1 MAGIAN
7 PGLLLRTCT
16 TDIFN
21 KIKDKSDTTLY
32 FVTPNVNN
40 DIAGVT
46 NMQAVSLYRGEN
58 IIEDSNVIFVRDF
71 NLPTYLDA
79 DSETIYY
86 RHHCMESHA
95 QSLTSTIT
103 GAPGQ
108 KLYVLFIDSAP
119 NSPTYN
125 QIIDAFMYI
134 WQTEL
139 SSVDSKQFT
148 ARIDLAKVAAPENT
162 ESDIRNWTDYDGVL
176 DGVWTVH
183 EIIESTAPTADSLGT
198 LTATLTC
205 QDKKLGDSGLLKLQ
219 LKDIP
224 SDINIV
230 EDYDTKTDFEEE
242 PYITLLNAAGAVDIV
257 LKHSPVIPGTV
268 VIKSQEPIKISD
280 TETDFVEYTDKYEN
294 DCPTGS
300 IKYNDVEYGKIDYA
314 TGVITITRNLFSGT
328 TPTIFVR
335 KLIDKIQYTAG
346 SGILKLSITKTTNK
360 VVDNLPTPDIFT
372 LYIGHATDAKNILEN
387 DHDVLTSKG
396 CWLGFCI
403 KNDTSDLFQIID
415 SLYYEVKH
423 VENQIV
429 DSYKSIKNHRDIY
442 QETKIVYRTLEAKT
456 ADDGSA
462 ILDDTGNP
470 ILDEKA
476 RIIIDGTDGNLT
488 IGSNTNVEFVAN
500 ELLTNKVYNEDES
513 PYLVFNGTSKHG
525 SIVQDNFLITVYNLN
540 HTTTEI
546 RINAENPYY
555 FRLAY
560 TEDVAVTKETQ
571 LIDQSTVLNN
581 YYFKLSNKPIAVD
594 SVKLK
599 ISAKVKDTSTVE
611 ELSLTDDINGNL
623 VLDDT
628 PDIIYGTVD
637 YTNSI
642 IYVNK
647 LLEAYDIDSLA
658 TIAYDTYTVQSNKAT
673 LVDTDNTYW
682 GQVNLLTGEIT
693 GDLAEVI
700 RTNANS
706 GSPIDKVVADYSYI
720 VTRDE
725 ADTLYLDITPETTK
739 FYQQGTTE
747 KDADGNLLR
756 EPATVTI
763 EKDGDIYSASH
774 YPNAAETYDI
784 GSTNNRWNNAF
795 VHLLDAKDLTR
806 TPILEVTNI
815 VPYKEQPNNI
825 IHIGKRG
832 ETTDTIEAVK
842 INIDSSKEVSITSEQ
857 VTTTA
862 TGFTYKTPDNK
873 MQFKSNTEKTEFHA
887 GIIKFTALDGSMDS
901 GTHRPNADITYDL
914 GTSEIRWKCIY
925 SENTRLTNLYT
936 DTIQSNNSDTINI
949 NSDIRT
955 RNIYPQET
963 DTYDIGSENASY
975 NELYT
980 RIANVDIITSNN
992 KQEPVVVDDNLTV
1005 TNDTNLQ
1012 GTLTVTAE
1020 TYLKSTLHVQ
1030 GESTLDSNLDVL
1042 GTADVNDAVIKTL
1055 KVTEEARLVETD
1067 EETGDEVYHI
1077 GNDSAS
1083 LVVIGQEGPVY
1094 RQENTLLGVKS
1105 GIVGDNTDDRESLT
1119 LWGVKNKLDYTAET
1133 LRQTIFVDFT
1143 VKPLPD
1149 YLVYTDNSGNVLEL
1163 SDTEAINAVCENLGV
1178 SPVES
1183 NIAVVKRLIAVD
1195 TLGTSEFE
1203 DDEAC
1208 CKYTG
1213 YVYSIVYDEDNNA
1226 WPEWR
1231 AMTGNYSAKDIYFTQ
1246 DFKFTGPVGVVS
1258 QKEIDDNNGYAV
1270 RRAAGVNLQK
1280 FMSDLFSEA
1289 SDPNVTNPNYT
1300 LSASATTS
1308 GDNEVGTYIT
1318 ALNWFGTFTAGS
1330 YPYGSVN
1337 ATDTSIRYTDKN
1349 TGVTVKSYSVSCDK
1363 AGTAS
1368 GQTED
1373 GTWNLDENITID
1385 TVGSKKYAT
1394 ISVTCNTNAS
1404 PRIPVNNLHSAVSS
1418 LQIGTKSIPK
1428 TANVNVVGH
1437 RKMFYGSSVNTL
1449 DITSNNIR
1457 TKLQGKSV
1465 GDTNSIGVAV
1475 VEGASHIV
1483 IALPAGRKL
1492 LTLVNPDSKIDLIK
1506 VDGAVTTTT
1515 CVVEGA
1521 NGFGAKN
1528 TNNAMSYTIYEYKPA
1543 AALSESTY
1551 TATIGNT

>member
-148 ARIDLAKVAAPENT
+148 ARIDSAEVAAPENT
-162 ESDIRNWTDYDGVL
+162 ESDIRNWTTYDGIL

-183 EIIESTAPTADSLGT
+183 EILESTAPTADSLGT

-205 QDKKLGDSGLLKLQ
+205 QDKKLGDSGLLKLH

-224 SDINIV
+224 SNINIV
-230 EDYDTKTDFEEE
+230 KDYDTKTDFEEE

-268 VIKSQEPIKISD
+268 VIKSQEPVKISD
-280 TETDFVEYTDKYEN
+280 TKTDFVKYTDKYEN
-294 DCPTGS
+294 NCPTGS

-328 TPTIFVR
+328 TPTIFAR
-335 KLIDKIQYTAG
+335 KYIDKIQYTAG
-346 SGILKLSITKTTNK
+346 SGLLRLNITKTTNK
-360 VVDNLPTPDIFT
+360 IVDNLPVPDIFT
-372 LYIGHATDAKNILEN
+372 LYIGHAMDAKPILEA

-442 QETKIVYRTLEAKT
+442 QETKIVYRTLEART

-476 RIIIDGTDGNLT
+476 RIVIDGTDGNLT
-488 IGSNTNVEFVAN
+488 IRSNTNVEFVAN

-513 PYLVFNGTSKHG
+513 PYLAFNGTSEHG
-525 SIVQDNFLITVYNLN
+525 SIVQDNFLITVYDLN
-540 HTTTEI
+540 HTPTEL

-555 FRLAY
+555 FRLVY

-571 LIDQSTVLNN
+571 LVDQSTVSNN

-623 VLDDT
+623 VLDST
-628 PDIIYGTVD
+628 SNIIYGTVD
-637 YTNSI
+637 YANGI
-642 IYVNK
+642 IHVNK

-658 TIAYDTYTVQSNKAT
+658 TIAYDTYTVQSNKAALINT
-673 LVDTDNTYW
+673 ATKTYW
-682 GQVNLLTGEIT
+682 GQVDLLTGEIT

-700 RTNANS
+700 RTNANN
-706 GSPIDKVVADYSYI
+706 GSPIDKVVADYSYVVI
-720 VTRDE
+720 RDE

-747 KDADGNLLR
+747 KDFEGNLLR
-756 EPATVTI
+756 EQATVTV

-774 YPNAAETYDI
+774 Y
-784 GSTNNRWNNAF
+784 
-795 VHLLDAKDLTR
+795 
-806 TPILEVTNI
+806 
-815 VPYKEQPNNI
+815 
-825 IHIGKRG
+825 
-832 ETTDTIEAVK
+832 
-842 INIDSSKEVSITSEQ
+842 
-857 VTTTA
+857 
-862 TGFTYKTPDNK
+862 
-873 MQFKSNTEKTEFHA
+873 
-887 GIIKFTALDGSMDS
+887 
-901 GTHRPNADITYDL
+901 PNADITYDL

-963 DTYDIGSENASY
+963 DTYDVGSTDKSY
-975 NELYT
+975 NKLYVRT
-980 RIANVDIITSNN
+980 LHTDSITSNTAV
-992 KQEPVVVDDNLTV
+992 EPIKIDDDLVVTGNTEVIGN
-1005 TNDTNLQ
+1005 
-1012 GTLTVTAE
+1012 
-1020 TYLKSTLHVQ
+1020 STLQSDLSVW
-1030 GESTLDSNLDVL
+1030 
-1042 GTADVNDAVIKTL
+1042 GTATIEDSVIKTL
-1055 KVTEEARLVETD
+1055 KVTEDAKLVKTNTETN
-1067 EETGDEVYHI
+1067 EETYRI
-1077 GNDSAS
+1077 GEEPAS
-1083 LVVIGQEGPVY
+1083 LVVIGQEGPLY
-1094 RQENTLLGVKS
+1094 RQENTLLGIKS
-1105 GIVGDNTDDRESLT
+1105 GIVGDNTDDKESLT

-1133 LRQTIFVDFT
+1133 LRQIIFVDFT
-1143 VKPLPD
+1143 VSPLPD
-1149 YLVYTDNSGNVLEL
+1149 YLVYEDEFGNITEL
-1163 SDTEAINAVCENLGV
+1163 SDTEAIIATCNNLNI

-1183 NIAVVKRLIAVD
+1183 NIAIVKRTIATD
-1195 TLGTSEFE
+1195 TLDTPEL
-1203 DDEAC
+1203 DDDLVHY
-1208 CKYTG
+1208 KHTG
-1213 YVYSIVYDEDNNA
+1213 YVYSVAYDEDGIA
-1226 WPEWR
+1226 WPKWQ
-1231 AMTGNYSAKDIYFTQ
+1231 AMTGNYSAEDIYFTQ
-1246 DFKFTGPVGVVS
+1246 DFKFTGPVGVIS
-1258 QKEIDDNNGYAV
+1258 QKDIDANNGYVA
-1270 RRAAGVNLQK
+1270 RRATGINVQDFLYNLFAK
-1280 FMSDLFSEA
+1280 A
-1289 SDPNVTNPNYT
+1289 KNPSVVQPTYKLT
-1300 LSASATTS
+1300 ATPVVDV
-1308 GDNEVGTYIT
+1308 DNEVGNYIT
-1318 ALNWFGTFTAGS
+1318 KVKWNGTFTPGS
-1330 YPYGSVN
+1330 YEYGSIN
-1337 ATDTSIRYTDKN
+1337 ASDTSIRNTDTGTNITASYEMSNSVDTNTDTTLDGTFVLDTPVQIDSASEKTYAQV
-1349 TGVTVKSYSVSCDK
+1349 TGVCKSS
-1363 AGTAS
+1363 
-1368 GQTED
+1368 Q
-1373 GTWNLDENITID
+1373 
-1385 TVGSKKYAT
+1385 
-1394 ISVTCNTNAS
+1394 S
-1404 PRIPVNNLHSAVSS
+1404 PRIPINNLHDPVNS
-1418 LQIGTKSIPK
+1418 LRIAAKDFNAII
-1428 TANVNVVGH
+1428 ANAKLTGH
-1437 RKMFYGSSVNTL
+1437 RKMFYGSSTS
-1449 DITSNNIR
+1449 DIALTSGNVR
-1457 TKLQGKSV
+1457 SLQGKAIS
-1465 GDTNSIGVAV
+1465 GTSSINVKIVADAKHV
-1475 VEGASHIV
+1475 IV
-1483 IALPAGRKL
+1483 ALPAGRKL
-1492 LTLVNPDSKIDLIK
+1492 LTLVNPDSKIDLMT
-1506 VDGAVTTTT
+1506 VAGAVATTTL
-1515 CVVEGA
+1515 VVEGA
-1521 NGFGAKN
+1521 NGFGAEN
-1528 TNNAMSYTIYEYKPA
+1528 TDDAMFYTIYEYKPA
-1543 AALSESTY
+1543 AALSENTY
-1551 TATIGNT
+1551 TATIGNV

>member
-32 FVTPNVNN
+32 FVTPDVNN

-71 NLPTYLDA
+71 NLPTYLDT

-95 QSLTSTIT
+95 QSLTNTIT

-139 SSVDSKQFT
+139 SSIDSKQFT
-148 ARIDLAKVAAPENT
+148 ARIDSAEVAAPENT
-162 ESDIRNWTDYDGVL
+162 ESDIRNWTTYDGVL

-183 EIIESTAPTADSLGT
+183 EILESTAPTADSLGT

-205 QDKKLGDSGLLKLQ
+205 QDKKLGDSGLLKLR

-224 SDINIV
+224 SNINIV
-230 EDYDTKTDFEEE
+230 GDYDTKTDFEEE

-268 VIKSQEPIKISD
+268 VIKSQEPVKISD
-280 TETDFVEYTDKYEN
+280 TETDFVEYTDEYEN

-328 TPTIFVR
+328 TPTIFAR
-335 KLIDKIQYTAG
+335 KYMDKIQYTAG
-346 SGILKLSITKTTNK
+346 SGLLRLNITKTTNK
-360 VVDNLPTPDIFT
+360 IVDDLPVPDIFT
-372 LYIGHATDAKNILEN
+372 LYIGHAMDAKPILEAN
-387 DHDVLTSKG
+387 HDVLTSKG

-525 SIVQDNFLITVYNLN
+525 SIVQDNFLITVYDLN
-540 HTTTEI
+540 HTPTEI
-546 RINAENPYY
+546 HINAENPYY

-560 TEDVAVTKETQ
+560 TEGVAVTKETQ
-571 LIDQSTVLNN
+571 LVDQSTVLNN

-599 ISAKVKDTSTVE
+599 ISAKVKDTSTVD

-637 YTNSI
+637 YTNGI
-642 IYVNK
+642 IHVNK

-700 RTNANS
+700 RTNANN
-706 GSPIDKVVADYSYI
+706 GSPIDKVVADYSYT

-774 YPNAAETYDI
+774 YPNVTETYDI
-784 GSTNNRWNNAF
+784 GSDSKRWNRAF
-795 VHLLDAKDLTR
+795 VYLLDAKDLIR
-806 TPILEVTNI
+806 TPVLEITNI
-815 VPYKEQPNNI
+815 VPYRAQPNNI
-825 IHIGKRG
+825 IYIGKRG
-832 ETTDTIEAVK
+832 EASDTIEAVNV
-842 INIDSSKEVSITSEQ
+842 NIDSSKEVAITSEQ
-857 VTTTA
+857 LITTTTKFIYRTA
-862 TGFTYKTPDNK
+862 DNIS
-873 MQFKSNTEKTEFHA
+873 QINSSASGTELHA
-887 GIIKFTALDGSMDS
+887 GIIRFTAVDGSIDS
-901 GTHRPNADITYDL
+901 GDHRPNNDITYNL
-914 GTSEIRWKCIY
+914 GTLEKRWKSIY
-925 SENTRLTNLYT
+925 SEEARLTNLYI
-936 DTIQSNNSDTINI
+936 DTIQSNSSDTINI
-949 NSDIRT
+949 KSDIST
-955 RNIYPQET
+955 YNIYPQAT
-963 DTYDIGSENASY
+963 DTYDVGSTDKSY
-975 NELYT
+975 NKLYVRT
-980 RIANVDIITSNN
+980 LHTDSITSNTAV
-992 KQEPVVVDDNLTV
+992 EPIKIDDDLVVTGNTEVIGN
-1005 TNDTNLQ
+1005 
-1012 GTLTVTAE
+1012 
-1020 TYLKSTLHVQ
+1020 STLQSDLSVW
-1030 GESTLDSNLDVL
+1030 
-1042 GTADVNDAVIKTL
+1042 GTATIEDSVIKTL
-1055 KVTEEARLVETD
+1055 KVTEDAKLVKTNTETN
-1067 EETGDEVYHI
+1067 EETYRI
-1077 GNDSAS
+1077 GEEPAS
-1083 LVVIGQEGPVY
+1083 LVVIGQEGPLY
-1094 RQENTLLGVKS
+1094 RQENTLLGIKS
-1105 GIVGDNTDDRESLT
+1105 GIVGDNTDDKESLT

-1133 LRQTIFVDFT
+1133 LRQIIFVDFT
-1143 VKPLPD
+1143 VSPLPD
-1149 YLVYTDNSGNVLEL
+1149 YLVYEDEFGNITEL
-1163 SDTEAINAVCENLGV
+1163 SDTEAIIATCNNLNI

-1183 NIAVVKRLIAVD
+1183 NIAIVKRTIATD
-1195 TLGTSEFE
+1195 TLDTPEL
-1203 DDEAC
+1203 DDDLVHY
-1208 CKYTG
+1208 KHTG
-1213 YVYSIVYDEDNNA
+1213 YVYSVAYDEDGIA
-1226 WPEWR
+1226 WPKWQ
-1231 AMTGNYSAKDIYFTQ
+1231 AMTGNYSAEDIYFTQ
-1246 DFKFTGPVGVVS
+1246 DFKFTGPVGVIS
-1258 QKEIDDNNGYAV
+1258 QKDIDANNGYVA
-1270 RRAAGVNLQK
+1270 RRATGINVQDFLYNLFAK
-1280 FMSDLFSEA
+1280 A
-1289 SDPNVTNPNYT
+1289 KNPSVVQPTYKLT
-1300 LSASATTS
+1300 ATPVVDV
-1308 GDNEVGTYIT
+1308 DNEVGNYIT
-1318 ALNWFGTFTAGS
+1318 KVKWDGTFTPGS
-1330 YPYGSVN
+1330 YEYGSIN
-1337 ATDTSIRYTDKN
+1337 ASDTSIRNTDTGTNITASYEMSNSVDTNTDTTLDGTFVLDTPVQIDSTSEKTYAQV
-1349 TGVTVKSYSVSCDK
+1349 TGVCKSS
-1363 AGTAS
+1363 
-1368 GQTED
+1368 Q
-1373 GTWNLDENITID
+1373 
-1385 TVGSKKYAT
+1385 
-1394 ISVTCNTNAS
+1394 S
-1404 PRIPVNNLHSAVSS
+1404 PRIPINNLHDPVNS
-1418 LQIGTKSIPK
+1418 LRIAAKDFNAII
-1428 TANVNVVGH
+1428 ANAKLTGH
-1437 RKMFYGSSVNTL
+1437 RKMFYGSSTS
-1449 DITSNNIR
+1449 DIALTSGNVR
-1457 TKLQGKSV
+1457 SLQGKAIS
-1465 GDTNSIGVAV
+1465 GTSSINVKIVADAKHV
-1475 VEGASHIV
+1475 IV
-1483 IALPAGRKL
+1483 ALPAGRKL
-1492 LTLVNPDSKIDLIK
+1492 LTLVNPDSKIDLMT
-1506 VDGAVTTTT
+1506 VAGAVGTTTL
-1515 CVVEGA
+1515 VVEGA
-1521 NGFGAKN
+1521 NGFGAEN
-1528 TNNAMSYTIYEYKPA
+1528 TDDAMFYTIYEYKPA
-1543 AALSESTY
+1543 AALSENTY
-1551 TATIGNT
+1551 TATIGNV

>member
-95 QSLTSTIT
+95 QSLTNTIT

-224 SDINIV
+224 SDINISR
-230 EDYDTKTDFEEE
+230 DYDTKTDFEEE

-257 LKHSPVIPGTV
+257 LKHSPVIPGSV
-268 VIKSQEPIKISD
+268 AICSQEPIKGS
-280 TETDFVEYTDKYEN
+280 TETVVYTDRYEN

-300 IKYNDVEYGKIDYA
+300 IKYNDIEYGKIDYA
-314 TGVITITRNLFSGT
+314 TGIITLTRNMFSDT
-328 TPTIFVR
+328 TPTIFAR
-335 KLIDKIQYTAG
+335 KYIDKIQYTAG
-346 SGILKLSITKTTNK
+346 SGILRLNITKTTNK
-360 VVDNLPTPDIFT
+360 IVDDLPVPDIFT
-372 LYIGHATDAKNILEN
+372 LYIGHAMDAKQVLEA

-403 KNDTSDLFQIID
+403 KNDTSDLFQILD

-429 DSYKSIKNHRDIY
+429 DSYKKIKNHRDIY

-513 PYLVFNGTSKHG
+513 PYLVFSGTSKHG
-525 SIVQDNFLITVYNLN
+525 SIVQDNFLITVYDLN
-540 HTTTEI
+540 HTPTEI
-546 RINAENPYY
+546 HINAENPYY

-571 LIDQSTVLNN
+571 LVDQSTVLNN

-637 YTNSI
+637 YTNGI

-700 RTNANS
+700 RTNANN

-747 KDADGNLLR
+747 KDYEGNLLR
-756 EPATVTI
+756 TPATVTI

-815 VPYKEQPNNI
+815 VPYKEQPNNT

-862 TGFTYKTPDNK
+862 TGFTYKTPDTK

-963 DTYDIGSENASY
+963 DTYDIGSENVSY

-980 RIANVDIITSNN
+980 RTANVDTITSNN
-992 KQEPVVVDDNLTV
+992 KQKPVVVDDNLTV

-1020 TYLKSTLHVQ
+1020 THLKSTLHVQ

-1083 LVVIGQEGPVY
+1083 LVVIGQEGPAY

-1143 VKPLPD
+1143 VKPLPN
-1149 YLVYTDNSGNVLEL
+1149 YLVYTDDSGEVSEL

-1195 TLGTSEFE
+1195 TLSTSEFE
-1203 DDEAC
+1203 DDEARY
-1208 CKYTG
+1208 KYTG
-1213 YVYSIVYDEDNNA
+1213 YVYNLVYDEDNNA

-1231 AMTGNYSAKDIYFTQ
+1231 AMTGNYSAKDVYFTQ

-1258 QKEIDDNNGYAV
+1258 QKEIDDNNGYVV
-1270 RRAAGVNLQK
+1270 RRAAGRNIQDFLY
-1280 FMSDLFSEA
+1280 DLFA
-1289 SDPNVTNPNYT
+1289 QAKNPVVVQPTYK
-1300 LSASATTS
+1300 LSATPVVDV
-1308 GDNEVGTYIT
+1308 DNEVGNYVTKVK
-1318 ALNWFGTFTAGS
+1318 WDGTFTSGS
-1330 YPYGSVN
+1330 YEYGSVN
-1337 ATDTSIRYTDKN
+1337 ASDTSVRNTDTSTDI
-1349 TGVTVKSYSVSCDK
+1349 
-1363 AGTAS
+1363 TATYEMSNNVDSHTS
-1368 GQTED
+1368 GAID
-1373 GTWNLDENITID
+1373 GTFTLDTPVQIDSTSEKTYARITGKCI
-1385 TVGSKKYAT
+1385 SKQ
-1394 ISVTCNTNAS
+1394 S
-1404 PRIPVNNLHSAVSS
+1404 PRIPINNLHDPVDS
-1418 LQIGTKSIPK
+1418 LRIFTKTFEAI
-1428 TANVNVVGH
+1428 ANAKLTGH
-1437 RKMFYGSSVNTL
+1437 RKMFYGSSASTL
-1449 DITSNNIR
+1449 DLTSDNIR
-1457 TKLQGKSV
+1457 NQLQGKATSGTSSV
-1465 GDTNSIGVAV
+1465 NVKIVADAKHV
-1475 VEGASHIV
+1475 I
-1483 IALPAGRKL
+1483 IALPVGRKL
-1492 LTLVNPDSKIDLIK
+1492 LTLVNPDSKIDLMTIA
-1506 VDGAVTTTT
+1506 DAVTTTT
-1515 CVVEGA
+1515 LVVEGA
-1521 NGFGAKN
+1521 NGFGAVN
-1528 TNNAMSYTIYEYKPA
+1528 TDNEMIYTIYEYKPA
-1543 AALSESTY
+1543 AALSENTY
-1551 TATIGNT
+1551 TATIGYA